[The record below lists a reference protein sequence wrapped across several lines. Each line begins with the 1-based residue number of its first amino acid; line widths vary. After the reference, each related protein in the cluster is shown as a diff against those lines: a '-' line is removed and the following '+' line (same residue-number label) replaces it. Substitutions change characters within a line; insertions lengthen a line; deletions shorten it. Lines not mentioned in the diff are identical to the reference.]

1 MNFMW
6 HSSSNAPYHLCHIDA
21 ICNPYK
27 YTRFIK
33 STWASYV
40 NATRVISFIRDM
52 IFEGQFII
60 KVNSKVYYV
69 TKFLLLSLL
78 ASL

>member
-6 HSSSNAPYHLCHIDA
+6 HSSSNAPYHFGHIDA

-27 YTRFIK
+27 YTRYIK

-40 NATRVISFIRDM
+40 NATRVRS
-52 IFEGQFII
+52 
-60 KVNSKVYYV
+60 
-69 TKFLLLSLL
+69 
-78 ASL
+78 